1 MVLSQDVL
9 IWNIKCDILFNNKV
23 PKLYFIGVRV
33 RVGVGVS
40 NNYI

>member
-9 IWNIKCDILFNNKV
+9 ILNIKCDILFYNKV
-23 PKLYFIGVRV
+23 PKFYFIGVR
-33 RVGVGVS
+33 VGVS